1 MEKSI
6 NIQIEEF
13 RSNLLNLVNNSGLP
27 AAMVYYIY
35 KDIGKEVENAYY
47 SVLNAEA
54 PVEQEYSDPSMKP
67 DPDQMPEQ
75 ITSKEELNN
84 YEA

>member
-54 PVEQEYSDPSMKP
+54 PVE
-67 DPDQMPEQ
+67 
-75 ITSKEELNN
+75 
-84 YEA
+84 